1 MGVSGKESVPPS
13 GRRAAGRCAAL
24 AALLLALPLAG
35 CFTAGEKVSVVQQ
48 PKTPAVRTI
57 SSFSEALRCMDGLMA
72 AHGKHDIYITSNG
85 IPDATGRVAGGT
97 KDMLITAVSRMSE
110 RSNAFRFVDF
120 EPALDDVNALY
131 WMIGVQPNFRAPS
144 YYIRGAIT
152 QLDDNVVSES
162 AGAGI
167 SLPKFDLGVSA
178 DQVAS
183 MISVD
188 LNVGELVTRQII
200 PGMSSSNSLAVLT
213 SGKGADGGA
222 LIGKA
227 GLTFNVSFNKSEGLH
242 QAVRTLVELSTIE
255 VLGKLTRT
263 PYWQCLGIDQ
273 TNPAFMGQAR
283 DWFDGMPAAQ
293 RVTFVQRTLAA
304 DGYYDGAVTGELNE
318 QTRAAVSRYQA
329 DHDLIA
335 TGRIDFDLYQRMLG
349 QPSGRQQV
357 APERLQA
364 VSNAGGEGLPH
375 APPAPAG
382 AGPDLALSSDRGPK
396 PRYRLGEPLVVRVSP
411 TADGFVYCYYQDT
424 GGTVARIYPNRFQP
438 DAFVEANR
446 QVEIPPG
453 NQKPFNLRMD
463 RVGDQEA
470 IACVATRDEMGV
482 RLPDRFKTEDLQPIP
497 GATLDNVL
505 EAFAGASGG
514 AARSKRMGIQVLPGP
529 VALRE

>member
-1 MGVSGKESVPPS
+1 MGSTPHGHPPF
-13 GRRAAGRCAAL
+13 RRPAARLAPSL
-24 AALLLALPLAG
+24 AALLLAG
-35 CFTAGEKVSVVQQ
+35 CMTSGEKVAVVQQ
-48 PKTPAVRTI
+48 PKTPAARTI

-72 AHGKHDIYITSNG
+72 AHGKRDIYITSNG

-131 WMIGVQPNFRAPS
+131 WMVGVQPNFRAPS

-162 AGAGI
+162 MGAGI
-167 SLPKFDLGVSA
+167 SLPALDLGVSA

-213 SGKGADGGA
+213 SGKGADAGA
-222 LIGKA
+222 VIGKA
-227 GLTFNVSFNKSEGLH
+227 GLSFNVAFNKSEGLH

-283 DWFDGMPAAQ
+283 DWFDAMPAVQ
-293 RVTFVQRTLAA
+293 RVTFVQSTLASE
-304 DGYYDGAVTGELNE
+304 GYYDGAVSGELNE
-318 QTRAAVSRYQA
+318 PTRSAVSRYQA

-335 TGRIDFDLYQRMLG
+335 TGRIDFDLYQRMLA
-349 QPSGRQQV
+349 QPSGSKQL
-357 APERLQA
+357 PPGRLQT
-364 VSNAGGEGLPH
+364 VSNAGGEGLPR
-375 APPAPAG
+375 PAPLPAG
-382 AGPDLALSSDRGPK
+382 TAPELILSSDRGPQ
-396 PRYRLGEPLVVRVSP
+396 PRYRVGEPLVVRVSP

-424 GGTVARIYPNRFQP
+424 AGTVARIYPNRFQP

-463 RVGDQEA
+463 RPGDKEA
-470 IACVATRDEMGV
+470 IACVVTRDEMGV

-497 GATLDNVL
+497 GATLASVT
-505 EAFAGASGG
+505 EAFAAASGG
-514 AARSKRMGIQVLPGP
+514 AARSKRMAIQVAPAA
-529 VALRE
+529 VASGE

>member
-1 MGVSGKESVPPS
+1 MGSTPHGHPPF
-13 GRRAAGRCAAL
+13 RRPARAASLVAPLL
-24 AALLLALPLAG
+24 AALLLAG
-35 CFTAGEKVSVVQQ
+35 CMTSGEKVAVVQQ
-48 PKTPAVRTI
+48 PKTPAARTI

-131 WMIGVQPNFRAPS
+131 WMVGVQPNFRAPS

-162 AGAGI
+162 VGAGI
-167 SLPKFDLGVSA
+167 SLPALDLGVSA

-213 SGKGADGGA
+213 SGKGADAGA
-222 LIGKA
+222 VIGKA
-227 GLTFNVSFNKSEGLH
+227 GLSFNVAFNKSEGLH

-283 DWFDGMPAAQ
+283 DWFDAMPPGQ
-293 RVTFVQRTLAA
+293 RVSFVQSTLASE
-304 DGYYDGAVTGELNE
+304 GYYDGAVSGELNE
-318 QTRAAVSRYQA
+318 QTRSAVSRYQA

-335 TGRIDFDLYQRMLG
+335 TGRIDFDLYQRMLA
-349 QPSGRQQV
+349 QPSGSKQL
-357 APERLQA
+357 PPGRLQT
-364 VSNAGGEGLPH
+364 VSNAGGEGLPRP
-375 APPAPAG
+375 APLPAG
-382 AGPDLALSSDRGPK
+382 AAPELILSSDRGPQ
-396 PRYRLGEPLVVRVSP
+396 PRYRVGEPLVVRVSP

-424 GGTVARIYPNRFQP
+424 AGTVARIYPNRFQP

-463 RVGDQEA
+463 RPGDKEA
-470 IACVATRDEMGV
+470 IACVVTRDEMGV

-497 GATLDNVL
+497 GATLASVT
-505 EAFAGASGG
+505 EAFAAASGG
-514 AARSKRMGIQVLPGP
+514 AARSKRMAIQVAPAA
-529 VALRE
+529 VASGE